1 MSSNK
6 KLTRRSFIGGTMA
19 AAAAAGLNASRERV
33 LRQENRYAKPE
44 IQEYR
49 RLGRTGFKVS
59 DIGFGSGELA
69 DAALLEAI
77 LDTGVNYI
85 DTAEGYLRGGSE
97 RIIGKVMQKRDRKK
111 VFISTKLGLRDD
123 ATEASILDRAGK
135 SLERLQLDY
144 VDCLMIHAPA
154 TVEHLQNPAFHN
166 AFARLK
172 ADGRVRFCGVSNHG
186 SQWNEVPQTME
197 KVLLAATEDGRF
209 DVMLFVYN
217 FLQQEQGNR
226 ILNACRDK
234 NIGATLM
241 KTNPVLNYMEVK
253 DRVEEARAQG
263 REPGEYQVNLLT
275 RLKERADAAEKFRS
289 RYGLDGFDKVREA
302 AVRFA
307 LHNQNVNTACLT
319 IKNYNDLDFYVRLS
333 GLNFGPYEE
342 KVLTDYTAAAG
353 PLYCRHAC
361 GECEAACPR
370 RVPVNTIMRYHQYFA
385 GQGREKSAMLKYA
398 RLASADAGNCI
409 TCNSRACEHACPYG
423 VPVQG
428 LLGMAHQTLTL
439 A

>member
-1 MSSNK
+1 MSSK
-6 KLTRRSFIGGTMA
+6 KKVTRRSFIGGTMA
-19 AAAAAGLNASRERV
+19 AAAAGLNAARRPV
-33 LRQENRYAKPE
+33 FKQENRYAKPE
-44 IQEYR
+44 IQDYR
-49 RLGRTGFKVS
+49 KLGRTGFKVS

-111 VFISTKLGLRDD
+111 VFISTKLGVRKD
-123 ATEASILDRAGK
+123 ATESSILDRSGK

-154 TVEHLQNPAFHN
+154 TVEHLKNPAFHN

-186 SQWNEVPQTME
+186 SQWNEVPQKME
-197 KVLLAATEDGRF
+197 EVLLAAAEDGRF

-217 FLQQEQGNR
+217 FLQQEQGSS
-226 ILNACRDK
+226 ILEACRDN

-253 DRVEEARAQG
+253 DQVEEARAQG
-263 REPGEYQVNLLT
+263 REPGEYQINLLS
-275 RLKERADAAEKFRS
+275 RLKERADAAEKFRA
-289 RYGLDGFDKVREA
+289 RYGLDGYDRVREA
-302 AVRFA
+302 AVRFV
-307 LHNQNVNTACLT
+307 LHNRNVNTACLT
-319 IKNYNDLDFYVRLS
+319 IKNYSDLEFYVRLS
-333 GLNFGPYEE
+333 GLDFGSYEE
-342 KVLTDYTAAAG
+342 EVLTDYAAAAAS
-353 PLYCRHAC
+353 LYCRHAC
-361 GECEAACPR
+361 GDCEAACPH

-398 RLASADAGNCI
+398 RLASTDAGKCI
-409 TCNSRACEHACPYG
+409 TCTSGACEHACPYG

-428 LLGMAHQTLTL
+428 LLGMAHQTLSLT
-439 A
+439 